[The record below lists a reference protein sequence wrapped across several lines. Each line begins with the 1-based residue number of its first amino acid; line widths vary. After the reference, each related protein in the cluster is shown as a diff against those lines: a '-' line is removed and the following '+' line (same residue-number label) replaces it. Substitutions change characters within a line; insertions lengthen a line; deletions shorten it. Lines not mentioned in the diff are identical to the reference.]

1 MTQIVETDDA
11 VIDVEGWS
19 KRNGHQPKPPQG
31 RYRIRVDEAPF
42 VLDDPVVTGQ
52 QLLELIG
59 KFPSDE
65 FLIFQRLANGQ
76 LEEIRTDETVDLR
89 APEVETFHTFRSD
102 RSFRFSLDGRK
113 FEWGLGFIT
122 GRKLKELAG
131 VDPGSYGVWQ
141 EMRDAEDK
149 PIADGEEIDLT
160 GPGLERFFTGKK
172 TTTEG

>member
-1 MTQIVETDDA
+1 MRNVQDTETEE
-11 VIDVEGWS
+11 IDVAGWS
-19 KRNGHQPKPPQG
+19 KAHGQRLKPSQG
-31 RYRIRVDEAPF
+31 RFRILVDEQDF
-42 VLDDPVVTGQ
+42 VVDDPIVTGQ

-59 KFPSDE
+59 KYPTDE

-76 LEEIRTDETVDLR
+76 LEEIRPDESVDLR
-89 APEVETFHTFRSD
+89 TPLVETFHTFRSD

-131 VDPGSYGVWQ
+131 VDLGSFGVWQ
-141 EMRDAEDK
+141 EMRETEDK
-149 PIADGEEIDLT
+149 PIGDNDQADLT
-160 GPGLERFFTGKK
+160 GAGVERFFTGKK